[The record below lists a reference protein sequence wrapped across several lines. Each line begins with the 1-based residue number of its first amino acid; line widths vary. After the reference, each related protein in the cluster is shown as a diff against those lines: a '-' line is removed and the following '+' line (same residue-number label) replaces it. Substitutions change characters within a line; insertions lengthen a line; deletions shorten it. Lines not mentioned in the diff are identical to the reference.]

1 MCQAQDQ
8 WLVSLNMAIT
18 LEEIWRTQNSEL
30 YLPGS
35 IDLHS
40 SIKNIHNR
48 FRECTLIFSHTEPS
62 TTKLPSPK
70 WTPPSLGFIKLN
82 TDAAIS
88 DSSSAVVVIARNYN
102 GVVIKVWARFAP
114 KHSPLQAEA
123 LALLWAVQLAR
134 REQWNPVQ
142 FEGDSKVCFEAILSN
157 GDCPAWSIAHIVGNI
172 RDLALSFLSCNFFW
186 VSRSCN
192 SAAHAAAKFA
202 LNSNFLRSLVSLI
215 RATFPLVW

>member
-1 MCQAQDQ
+1 MPSPLETTSWTKWKWKILIAFFATSNLNLLATSSSNVLLPKLFGVACWGFKSNEVPLNSHVDIVKLILNPPLAMCQAQDQ

-18 LEEIWRTQNSEL
+18 LEEIWRTWNSEL

-40 SIKNIHNR
+40 FIKNIHNR
-48 FRECTLIFSHTEPS
+48 FRKCTLIFSHTEPS

-70 WTPPSLGFIKLN
+70 WTPPSLGFVKLN
-82 TDAAIS
+82 TNAAIL
-88 DSSSAVVVIARNYN
+88 DSSSAVAVITRNYN

-134 REQWNPVQ
+134 WEQWNHV
-142 FEGDSKVCFEAILSN
+142 
-157 GDCPAWSIAHIVGNI
+157 
-172 RDLALSFLSCNFFW
+172 
-186 VSRSCN
+186 
-192 SAAHAAAKFA
+192 
-202 LNSNFLRSLVSLI
+202 
-215 RATFPLVW
+215 